1 RDLHSFPTRR
11 SSDLATMFT
20 VPLLVI
26 GMQKTVP
33 SMAAC
38 GAPSVRLPAHMP
50 VSVMQRVAGLPKAPA
65 CVWPVQK
72 TPVALVKLALPVVRV
87 FSATLSAPLK
97 SREVARPRDRGH
109 RSAERGNSP
118 RPRRRLGPPAPHPA
132 HH

>member
-72 TPVALVKLALPVVRV
+72 TPVALVKLALPV
-87 FSATLSAPLK
+87 
-97 SREVARPRDRGH
+97 
-109 RSAERGNSP
+109 RSEEHTSELQSLAY
-118 RPRRRLGPPAPHPA
+118 
-132 HH
+132 